1 MAAAR
6 KGKDKDRDTLALF
19 ADELKA
25 HRTAHG
31 WTQADLAAKVMFSE
45 SLIAQVETCR
55 KSATP
60 DLAKALDRVFGT
72 PGFTDD
78 TSDGPGAPGTF
89 GRLVTRLRNLPFPAS
104 FRSFAT
110 HEAEAAALSSYQHSL
125 VPGLLQTED
134 YARAV
139 METRPNTTA
148 EEIEEQV
155 RGRLDRQAV
164 LTRNDP
170 PTPLLLALLDE
181 GVLHRP
187 VAPPGVMYA
196 QMYHLIEVSRRPNI
210 TVQVVPYEA
219 GGHTGLLG
227 SFSVAEMGNRDA
239 IVFVEDIADGRV
251 FEDDA
256 TLSLVALRF
265 KSLQSEA
272 LPKGASR
279 ELIARV
285 AEQRWKEQAPSTGAS
300 QPAAATTGVTASRQL
315 VPQTA
320 S

>member
-6 KGKDKDRDTLALF
+6 KGKDKDRDALALF

-25 HRTAHG
+25 HRAARG
-31 WTQADLAAKVMFSE
+31 WTQADVAAKVMYHE

-60 DLAKALDRVFGT
+60 ELAKVLDRVFAT
-72 PGFTDD
+72 PGFTED
-78 TSDGPGAPGTF
+78 TPDGPGTPGTF
-89 GRLVTRLRNLPFPAS
+89 GRIVVRLRNLPFPAS
-104 FRSFAT
+104 FRPFAT
-110 HEAEAAALSSYQHSL
+110 HEAEAVALSTFQHSL

-139 METRPNTTA
+139 LATRPNTTA
-148 EEIEEQV
+148 DDTEEQV
-155 RGRLDRQAV
+155 RGRLARQAV
-164 LTRNDP
+164 LTRSEP
-170 PTPLLLALLDE
+170 PAPMMLALLDE

-187 VAPPGVMYA
+187 VAPPAVMHV
-196 QMYHLIEVSRRPNI
+196 QLTHLVELSRWPNVTI
-210 TVQVVPYEA
+210 QVVPYEA

-227 SFSVAEMGNRDA
+227 AFSVAEMGNRDA

-256 TLSLVALRF
+256 TLSQVTLRF
-265 KSLQSEA
+265 KSLQSDA

-279 ELIARV
+279 ELIAKV
-285 AEQRWKEQAPSTGAS
+285 AERWKEAAP
-300 QPAAATTGVTASRQL
+300 
-315 VPQTA
+315 
-320 S
+320 

>member
-1 MAAAR
+1 MAAAVR
-6 KGKDKDRDTLALF
+6 RDKNRDALALF

-25 HRTAHG
+25 HRAQRG
-31 WTQADLAAKVMFSE
+31 WTQADIAAKTSYSE

-60 DLAKALDRVFGT
+60 DLGKALDRLFAT
-72 PGFTDD
+72 PGFTEN
-78 TSDGPGAPGTF
+78 DGDVPGTPGTF
-89 GRLVTRLRNLPFPAS
+89 GRIVVRLRNLPFPAS
-104 FRSFAT
+104 FRSFAP
-110 HEAEAAALSSYQHSL
+110 HEAEAVALNTYQHSL

-139 METRPNTTA
+139 LATRPNTT
-148 EEIEEQV
+148 EDEVDEQV
-155 RGRLDRQAV
+155 RGRLARQLV
-164 LTRNDP
+164 LTREEP
-170 PTPLLLALLDE
+170 PAPLLLALLDE

-187 VAPPGVMYA
+187 VAPVPVMFE
-196 QMYHLIEVSRRPNI
+196 QLRHLVELSRKPNV

-227 SFSVAEMGNRDA
+227 AFSFAEMGNREA

-256 TLSLVALRF
+256 TLSQVALRF
-265 KSLQSEA
+265 KALQSEA

-279 ELIARV
+279 DLIAKV
-285 AEQRWKEQAPSTGAS
+285 AEEEWTEQAP
-300 QPAAATTGVTASRQL
+300 
-315 VPQTA
+315 
-320 S
+320 

>member
-6 KGKDKDRDTLALF
+6 KGKDRDALALF

-25 HRTAHG
+25 HRAAHG
-31 WTQADLAAKVMFSE
+31 WTQADLAAKISYSE

-55 KSATP
+55 KAPTP
-60 DLAKALDRVFGT
+60 ELAKALDRVFST
-72 PGFTDD
+72 PGFTED
-78 TSDGPGAPGTF
+78 TPDEPGAPGTF

-104 FRSFAT
+104 FRSFAP
-110 HEAEAAALSSYQHSL
+110 HEAEAAALNTYQHSL
-125 VPGLLQTED
+125 VPGLLQTEA

-139 METRPNTTA
+139 LETRPNTTA
-148 EEIEEQV
+148 DEVDEQV
-155 RGRLDRQAV
+155 RGRLARQAV
-164 LTRNDP
+164 LTREEP
-170 PTPLLLALLDE
+170 PAPLLLALLDE

-187 VAPPGVMYA
+187 VAPPPVMHD
-196 QMYHLIEVSRRPNI
+196 QLGHLVELSRWPNVTI
-210 TVQVVPYEA
+210 QVVPYEA

-227 SFSVAEMGNRDA
+227 AFTFAELGNRDA

-256 TLSLVALRF
+256 TLSQVALRF

-279 ELIARV
+279 DLIARV
-285 AEQRWKEQAPSTGAS
+285 AEQRWTDQAP
-300 QPAAATTGVTASRQL
+300 
-315 VPQTA
+315 
-320 S
+320 

>member
-6 KGKDKDRDTLALF
+6 KGRDRDRDALALF

-25 HRTAHG
+25 HRTARG
-31 WTQADLAAKVMFSE
+31 WTQADIAAKIAFSE

-60 DLAKALDRVFGT
+60 DLARALDRVFET
-72 PGFTDD
+72 PGFSEGGTE
-78 TSDGPGAPGTF
+78 TPSAPGTF
-89 GRLVTRLRNLPFPAS
+89 GRLVVRLRNMPFPAS

-110 HEAEAAALSSYQHSL
+110 HEAEAVALSTYQHSL
-125 VPGLLQTED
+125 VPGLLQTEE

-139 METRPNTTA
+139 LATRPNTTA
-148 EEIEEQV
+148 DEVELQV
-155 RGRLDRQAV
+155 QGRLDRQAI
-164 LTRNDP
+164 LTRADP
-170 PTPLLLALLDE
+170 AAPLLLALLDE

-187 VAPPGVMYA
+187 VAPPSVMRDQLA
-196 QMYHLIEVSRRPNI
+196 HLTEMSRRPNV

-227 SFSVAEMGNRDA
+227 SFSVAELGNRDA

-256 TLSLVALRF
+256 TLSQVALRF

-279 ELIARV
+279 DLIVRV
-285 AEQRWKEQAPSTGAS
+285 AEERWKDQAP
-300 QPAAATTGVTASRQL
+300 
-315 VPQTA
+315 
-320 S
+320 